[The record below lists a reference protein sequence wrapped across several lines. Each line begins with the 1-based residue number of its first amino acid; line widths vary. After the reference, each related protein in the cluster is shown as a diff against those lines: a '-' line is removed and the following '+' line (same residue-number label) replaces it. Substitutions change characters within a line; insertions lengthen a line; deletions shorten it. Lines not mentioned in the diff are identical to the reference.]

1 MAEYPVAVTESLLH
15 EITACIVEAFDPEK
29 VILFGSRAAGTP
41 HTDSDVDLLVIT
53 EQAQGSSIQRAVAV
67 KRVCRPRFVAM
78 DVLVKTPQEVAVQLQ
93 RGNLFLRQVLK
104 EGKVL
109 YERYT

>member
-1 MAEYPVAVTESLLH
+1 MVEYPVAVTESLLH

-29 VILFGSRAAGTP
+29 VILFGSRADGTP

-53 EQAQGSSIQRAVAV
+53 EQTQGSLIQRAVAV

-78 DVLVKTPQEVAVQLQ
+78 DVLVKTPEEVAAQLQ
-93 RGNLFLRQVLK
+93 RGNLFLRQILE